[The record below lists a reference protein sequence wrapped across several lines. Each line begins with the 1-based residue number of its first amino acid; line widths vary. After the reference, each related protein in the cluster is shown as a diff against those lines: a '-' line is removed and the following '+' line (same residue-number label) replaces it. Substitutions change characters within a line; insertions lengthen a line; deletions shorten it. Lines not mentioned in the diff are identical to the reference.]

1 MLLLGGVTIAEG
13 KRRMRTKAG
22 AVAMAAVS
30 ILLNASLGSEQASAS
45 PTEGVRHLSAKVV
58 VNHPPAKHGAY
69 YQGIS
74 QSAVTALK
82 WPKNR

>member
-1 MLLLGGVTIAEG
+1 
-13 KRRMRTKAG
+13 MRTKVG

-30 ILLNASLGSEQASAS
+30 LLINASIGPEQALAS
-45 PTEGVRHLSAKVV
+45 PTEGVRHPGAKVV

-74 QSAVTALK
+74 QSAIPALK
-82 WPKNR
+82 WPKTR